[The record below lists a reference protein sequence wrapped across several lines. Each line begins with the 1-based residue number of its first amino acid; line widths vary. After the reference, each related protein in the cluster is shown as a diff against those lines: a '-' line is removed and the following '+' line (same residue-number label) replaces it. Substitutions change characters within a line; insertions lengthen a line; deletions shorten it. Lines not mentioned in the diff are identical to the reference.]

1 MSKKMN
7 TQILVEGG
15 IMVALAFVLGEI
27 KLFKL
32 PQGGSVTLGLMIPII
47 FYSLRHGVGTGVLA
61 GVVLGL
67 LKLANG
73 GYFVSIPQ
81 VILDYPVAF
90 GAIGLSGLF
99 SKQFKEQ
106 KSIVPVFCGTFVGV
120 LGRFVAAVLSGVIFF
135 AENAKEINMNP
146 WTYSIKYNATYLG
159 IELAIAVVV
168 IFVLRMFI
176 TKNLTGDKI
185 GR

>member
-7 TQILVEGG
+7 TQVLVEGG

-27 KLFKL
+27 KLFHL

-47 FYSLRHGVGTGVLA
+47 FYSLRHGVGAGVLA

-67 LKLANG
+67 LKLALG
-73 GYFVSIPQ
+73 GYFVTVPQ
-81 VILDYPVAF
+81 VVLDYPIAF
-90 GAIGLSGLF
+90 GALGLSGIF
-99 SKQFKEQ
+99 SKQFKET

-120 LGRFVAAVLSGVIFF
+120 LGRFIAAVLSGVIFF
-135 AENAKEINMNP
+135 AEYAGDMNP
-146 WTYSIKYNATYLG
+146 WLYSIEYNGTYLG
-159 IELAIAVVV
+159 VELAIAVVV
-168 IFVLRMFI
+168 IFVLRIFI
-176 TKNLTGDKI
+176 TKNLTGEKI

>member
-32 PQGGSVTLGLMIPII
+32 PQGGSVTLGL
-47 FYSLRHGVGTGVLA
+47 
-61 GVVLGL
+61 
-67 LKLANG
+67 LKLALG
-73 GYFVSIPQ
+73 GYFVSVPQ

-90 GAIGLSGLF
+90 GALGLSGIF
-99 SKQFKEQ
+99 SKQFKET

-120 LGRFVAAVLSGVIFF
+120 LGRFVAAVLSGVVFF
-135 AENAKEINMNP
+135 AEYAGDMNP
-146 WTYSIKYNATYLG
+146 WAYSIKYNATYLG

>member
-7 TQILVEGG
+7 TQVLVEGG

-27 KLFKL
+27 KLFHL
-32 PQGGSVTLGLMIPII
+32 PQSGSVTLGLMIPII
-47 FYSLRHGVGTGVLA
+47 FYSLRHGVSAGVLA

-67 LKLANG
+67 LKLALG
-73 GYFVSIPQ
+73 GYFVSVPQ

-90 GAIGLSGLF
+90 GALGLSGIF
-99 SKQFKEQ
+99 SKQFKEK

-120 LGRFVAAVLSGVIFF
+120 LGRFIAAVLSGVIFF
-135 AENAKEINMNP
+135 AENAKKINMNP
-146 WTYSIKYNATYLG
+146 WTYSIKYNASYLG
-159 IELAIAVVV
+159 VELAIAVVV
-168 IFVLRMFI
+168 IFVLRMYI
-176 TKNLTGDKI
+176 TKNLTGEKI

>member
-15 IMVALAFVLGEI
+15 IMVALAFVLGQI
-27 KLFKL
+27 KLFSL
-32 PQGGSVTLGLMIPII
+32 PQGGSVTLGLMIPVI
-47 FYSLRHGVGTGVLA
+47 FYSLRHGVGAGVLA

-67 LKLANG
+67 LELID
-73 GYFVSIPQ
+73 GYFLSVPQ

-90 GAIGLSGLF
+90 GALGLSGLF
-99 SKQFKEQ
+99 SKQFKEK

-120 LGRFVAAVLSGVIFF
+120 FGRFVAAVLSGVIFF
-135 AENAKEINMNP
+135 ADYAKEVNMNP
-146 WTYSIKYNATYLG
+146 WTYSIEYNASYLG

>member
-27 KLFKL
+27 KLFRL

-47 FYSLRHGVGTGVLA
+47 FYSLRHGVGAGVLA

-67 LKLANG
+67 LKLAIG

-81 VILDYPVAF
+81 VILDYPIAF
-90 GAIGLSGLF
+90 GALGLSGLF
-99 SKQFKEQ
+99 SKQFMEK

-120 LGRFVAAVLSGVIFF
+120 FGRFVAAVLSGVVFF
-135 AENAKEINMNP
+135 AEYAGDMNP

-176 TKNLTGDKI
+176 TKNLTGEKI

>member
-27 KLFKL
+27 KLFHL

-47 FYSLRHGVGTGVLA
+47 FYSLRHGVSAGILA

-67 LKLANG
+67 LKLALG
-73 GYFVSIPQ
+73 GYFVTVPQ
-81 VILDYPVAF
+81 VVLDYPIAF
-90 GAIGLSGLF
+90 GALGLSGIF
-99 SKQFKEQ
+99 SKQFKEM
-106 KSIVPVFCGTFVGV
+106 KSIIPVFCGTFVGV
-120 LGRFVAAVLSGVIFF
+120 LGRFIAAVLSGVIFF
-135 AENAKEINMNP
+135 AEYAGDMNP
-146 WTYSIKYNATYLG
+146 WLYSIEYNGTYLG
-159 IELAIAVVV
+159 VELAIAVVV

-176 TKNLTGDKI
+176 TKNLTGEKI

>member
-99 SKQFKEQ
+99 S
-106 KSIVPVFCGTFVGV
+106 
-120 LGRFVAAVLSGVIFF
+120 
-135 AENAKEINMNP
+135 
-146 WTYSIKYNATYLG
+146 
-159 IELAIAVVV
+159 
-168 IFVLRMFI
+168 
-176 TKNLTGDKI
+176 
-185 GR
+185 

>member
-135 AENAKEINMNP
+135 AEYAGEMNP
-146 WTYSIKYNATYLG
+146 WLYSIEYNGTYLG

>member
-7 TQILVEGG
+7 TQVLVEGG

-27 KLFKL
+27 KLFHL

-47 FYSLRHGVGTGVLA
+47 FYSLRHGVSAGILA

-67 LKLANG
+67 LKLALG
-73 GYFVSIPQ
+73 GYFVTVPQ
-81 VILDYPVAF
+81 VVLDYPIAF
-90 GAIGLSGLF
+90 GALGLSGIF
-99 SKQFKEQ
+99 SKQFKEK

-120 LGRFVAAVLSGVIFF
+120 LGRFIAAVLSGVIFF
-135 AENAKEINMNP
+135 AEYAGDMNP
-146 WTYSIKYNATYLG
+146 WLYSIEYNASYLG
-159 IELAIAVVV
+159 VELAIAVVV

-176 TKNLTGDKI
+176 TKNLSGEKI